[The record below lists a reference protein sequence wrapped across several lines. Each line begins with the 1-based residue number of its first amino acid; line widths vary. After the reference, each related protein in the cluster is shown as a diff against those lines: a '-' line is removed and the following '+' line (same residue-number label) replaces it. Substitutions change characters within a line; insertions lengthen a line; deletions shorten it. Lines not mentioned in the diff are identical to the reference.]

1 MDKLDQL
8 LALYTGR
15 CVDAEAEYFLSVDVS
30 GIEYNEEIK
39 KRMLRYAFKRSRYER
54 KRYAVKVIL
63 VACLVAMSVAFTA
76 CVSIPKI
83 REAIWGAVIEWY
95 DDHISVRFE
104 EITEQTIETTRTP
117 ETSEDQ
123 SSAEITGETETST
136 NTAEVNVPPKT
147 IEQKAYI
154 ANLPEGYYGEEGVSL
169 RRSCT
174 TNFYNCDAELCFSLT
189 QTVLDAENN
198 RFDIENERIV
208 ELKIKEQAAVL
219 LENLE
224 QPEIYTLIWTDGM
237 YGYTLYG
244 RFNSIY
250 KMLEIASEV
259 TLSN

>member
-15 CVDAEAEYFLSVDVS
+15 CVDDEAEYFLSVDVS

-63 VACLVAMSVAFTA
+63 VACLVAMSVVFTA

-95 DDHISVRFE
+95 DDHISVKFE
-104 EITEQTIETTRTP
+104 EITEQTVETTRTT

-123 SSAEITGETETST
+123 LSTEMTGEAETSAT
-136 NTAEVNVPPKT
+136 TEEAVTPPKT

-154 ANLPEGYYGEEGVSL
+154 ANLPEEYHAEEASSL
-169 RRSCT
+169 SVSCT
-174 TNFYNCDAELCFSLT
+174 TNFYN
-189 QTVLDAENN
+189 ENN
-198 RFDIENERIV
+198 ELRFCLFQTGMDDYLTRLDIENEKIV
-208 ELKIKEQAAVL
+208 ELRINENIALL
-219 LENLE
+219 LEDTE
-224 QPEIYTLIWTDGM
+224 QTGIYTLLWTDGI

-244 RFNSIY
+244 MFDSLY
-250 KMLEIASEV
+250 DMLEIASRVVLE
-259 TLSN
+259 N